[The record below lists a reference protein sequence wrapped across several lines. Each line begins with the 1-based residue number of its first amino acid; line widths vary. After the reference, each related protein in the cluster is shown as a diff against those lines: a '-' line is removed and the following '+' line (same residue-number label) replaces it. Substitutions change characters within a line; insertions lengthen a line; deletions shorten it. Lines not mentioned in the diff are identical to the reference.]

1 MENFKVSNTGT
12 TSLFKNP
19 ILEKLTRTNFFF
31 PVVLFLVVGL
41 SSAAYGFFYNYSS
54 ALVSIVLFVGGIFF
68 FTLIE
73 YVMHRFVFHFNAV
86 TEKEKEIKYKMHGV
100 HHHYPK
106 DKDRLV
112 MPPVI
117 SIGLAVVFFGIFW
130 LVSNKGVYAFWG
142 GFLSGYSLYLI
153 IHYSVHRFKQPKNF
167 LSILW
172 KHHSLHHYRS
182 DDSAFGVSNPMWD
195 YIFRTLP
202 PKRSIKKEELES
214 LPDLNKN
221 IA

>member
-19 ILEKLTRTNFFF
+19 VLEKLTRTNFTF
-31 PVVLFLVVGL
+31 PVILFLAVGIA
-41 SSAAYGFFYNYSS
+41 SSVYGTLNNYTS
-54 ALVSIVLFVGGIFF
+54 AWVTIFLYPGGIFF
-68 FTLIE
+68 FTFIE
-73 YVMHRFVFHFNAV
+73 YIMHRFVFHFNAV
-86 TEKEKEIKYKMHGV
+86 TEKEKEIKYKIHGV
-100 HHHYPK
+100 HHHFPK

-112 MPPVI
+112 MPPI
-117 SIGLAVVFFGIFW
+117 LSIGLSVVFFGIFW
-130 LVSNKGVYAFWG
+130 LVSSNGVYAFWG

-167 LSILW
+167 LSVLW

-195 YIFRTLP
+195 YIFKTLP
-202 PKRSIKKEELES
+202 PKKSIKKEELES
-214 LPDLNKN
+214 LPDLNSEVS
-221 IA
+221 

>member
-19 ILEKLTRTNFFF
+19 VLERLTRTHFKT
-31 PVVLFLVVGL
+31 PVILFLSVGIG
-41 SSAAYGFFYNYSS
+41 SAVYSFYNDYTSVFITF
-54 ALVSIVLFVGGIFF
+54 LLFFGGVFF
-68 FTLIE
+68 FTFIE

-86 TEKEKEIKYKMHGV
+86 TAKQKEIKYKMHGV

-106 DKDRLV
+106 DQDRLA
-112 MPPVI
+112 MPPVL
-117 SIGLAVVFFGIFW
+117 SIGLAIIFFFIFW
-130 LVSNKGVYAFWG
+130 LIAGHKVFAFWG

-202 PKRSIKKEELES
+202 SKKTIKREELES
-214 LPDLNKN
+214 LPDLNKEVY
-221 IA
+221 

>member
-12 TSLFKNP
+12 VSLFKNTV
-19 ILEKLTRTNFFF
+19 LERLTRTNFFF
-31 PVVLFLVVGL
+31 PVILFLIAGVASAIYGYENNFTSGL
-41 SSAAYGFFYNYSS
+41 ATTLLYA
-54 ALVSIVLFVGGIFF
+54 GGIFF
-68 FTLIE
+68 FTFIE

-86 TEKEKEIKYKMHGV
+86 TPKEKEIKYKMHGV

-112 MPPVI
+112 MPPVL
-117 SIGLAVVFFGIFW
+117 SIGLATVFFCVFW
-130 LVSNKGVYAFWG
+130 LISHKWVYAFWG
-142 GFLSGYSLYLI
+142 GFLNGYSLYLF

-195 YIFRTLP
+195 YIFKTLP
-202 PKRSIKKEELES
+202 PKKSIKKEELES
-214 LPDLNKN
+214 LPDLNREV
-221 IA
+221 A